1 MGTKFLDVVCDDN
14 GIGGG
19 GEYCGDNAA
28 QLDRISVLYR
38 EASGGKYFPR
48 ALLLDLE
55 HGVTDTA
62 TDSKSPLGE
71 NFRLVNLVNQNA
83 DAGNN
88 WVKAR

>member
-1 MGTKFLDVVCDDN
+1 VF
-14 GIGGG
+14 
-19 GEYCGDNAA
+19 
-28 QLDRISVLYR
+28 YR

-48 ALLLDLE
+48 ALLFDLE
-55 HGVTDTA
+55 PGVTDTS